1 MLPSGRQCA
10 SGLSFAPSAARLFR
24 SSRAHGWYGNPPCTS
39 VPRSKNAAMLGAGG
53 RLFSAD
59 LVPGAPPVPL
69 TLPPAAAPSLQP
81 GFSQT
86 PDRSGWPSR
95 NFGAGALTSTL
106 PSAVLGTPGSRYRG
120 HCADRD
126 AAKTLQRTTTPA
138 TANRAFIRQ
147 IVPPVG
153 AQLEGQEGQ

>member
-1 MLPSGRQCA
+1 IILRGSGCRCSCMLPSGRQCA

-24 SSRAHGWYGNPPCTS
+24 SSRAHGWYGKPPCTS

-81 GFSQT
+81 GFSHT
-86 PDRSGWPSR
+86 PDRSGCPSK
-95 NFGAGALTSTL
+95 NFGAGAVTSTL
-106 PSAVLGTPGSRYRG
+106 PSAVLGMPGSGYRG
-120 HCADRD
+120 HCAESDDTKTADRI
-126 AAKTLQRTTTPA
+126 AAPPSVTDV
-138 TANRAFIRQ
+138 FIGQ
-147 IVPPVG
+147 I
-153 AQLEGQEGQ
+153 